1 MPNGKVVVKEVLV
14 NSEGKNHLKK
24 PKVKIEDNKLSV
36 DCEARAQELFAK
48 WKSEQKTEVHETVRN
63 IYHEVEKSL
72 TWWQLFQIWCGRLL
86 LIVIMLFLIIKYL
99 VKSINLFNSWKTTF
113 LRQTQNWTA
122 IMKLRTVFLFIRI
135 MQQNT
140 RPNP

>member
-1 MPNGKVVVKEVLV
+1 MTIKEVVHDTTFVTVPDTATYKALLDCQNGKVVVKEVLV

-99 VKSINLFNSWKTTF
+99 VKVYKPI
-113 LRQTQNWTA
+113 
-122 IMKLRTVFLFIRI
+122 
-135 MQQNT
+135 
-140 RPNP
+140 